1 MDNREKEKLIEE
13 KRRNLVLA
21 FCPPVI
27 YVLVTMIVQVV
38 FDVSIFLKNIKN
50 INGHGRANFYDSYYF
65 MDNLEENMAEYGYI
79 VTVISA
85 LLGGIFFG
93 LWYRK
98 NRNQENS
105 DKFEK
110 ELWILKSEEYGML
123 AILGVVG
130 GLGLGR
136 FVSILSIDN
145 ILGSYKE
152 TSENLMRGSV
162 SLQILTLAII
172 VPIAE
177 ELIYRGIS
185 FGKLRKIMSPGYA
198 TIAVSALFGLFH
210 FNLMQGT
217 YAFLLSLILVCVY
230 LRYDSITAP
239 IVVHGTANLMAV
251 ILNGSEVQKKI
262 NENMVA
268 YLLVMFVELA
278 LGYIVFQLI
287 MEGKQEKNQKAKKN
301 KKKY

>member
-1 MDNREKEKLIEE
+1 MDNREKEKLMEE
-13 KRRNLVLA
+13 KQRNLVLA

-27 YVLVTMIVQVV
+27 YVIVTMFVQVV
-38 FDVSIFLKNIKN
+38 FDISIFLKNIKN
-50 INGHGRANFYDSYYF
+50 INGHGSASFYDSYRF
-65 MDNLEENMAEYGYI
+65 MDNLNESMDEYGYI
-79 VTVISA
+79 VTLLSA

-98 NRNQENS
+98 NRNQENKE
-105 DKFEK
+105 KFEK
-110 ELWILKSEEYGML
+110 ELWILEGKEYG
-123 AILGVVG
+123 ILVLLGIFA

-136 FVSILSIDN
+136 FVSLLSIDN
-145 ILGSYKE
+145 IFGSYKE

-162 SLQILTLAII
+162 SLQILTLSII

-198 TIAVSALFGLFH
+198 TIAVSVLFGVFH

-230 LRYDSITAP
+230 LRYDSITAS
-239 IVVHGTANLMAV
+239 IVVHGAANFMAV
-251 ILNGSEVQKKI
+251 ILNGSEVQKNI
-262 NENMVA
+262 NENMVV

-278 LGYIVFQLI
+278 LGYIVFQFI
-287 MEGKQEKNQKAKKN
+287 MEGRYEKNQKAKKN